1 MLYIKE
7 VDFLKHDL
15 LQNQM
20 CALLFY
26 MFKRLVSLA
35 IYMFRYLKVMKD
47 NFKYY
52 ISS

>member
-7 VDFLKHDL
+7 VDILKHDL

-20 CALLFY
+20 CALFVLSVQKINHFGNTY
-26 MFKRLVSLA
+26 V
-35 IYMFRYLKVMKD
+35 RYLKVMKD

-52 ISS
+52 IFN